1 MKKTE
6 ILIVEDE
13 WMIAEYLKTTLQKL
27 GYSVSAMAASGED
40 AIRIAMEMRPA
51 LILMDIV
58 LTGEID
64 GIEAARVI
72 NEGQS
77 IPIIFLSAYAEV
89 DMVEKAR
96 QAGVYGYLVK
106 PVKES
111 ELKATI
117 DLALYKHNMEQQL
130 KDSENRLFATL
141 RSINDAV
148 ISTDE
153 NGCIT
158 FMNSLAGA
166 LTGWDIE
173 DAKGKLL
180 KDIFD
185 IREDDLTLDKG
196 TCSETLI
203 QERLV
208 CEQRKYLLKTKDTWD
223 MHIELSSAPM
233 ADDRGNIG
241 GMVIAFRDI
250 TKRIHTD
257 KELEKYRTHLEDIVK
272 DRTVDLRTINERFLK
287 EIAERI
293 LIEEKMDASLKEKD
307 VMMDEINHRVG
318 NNLQV
323 IYGMLNMQMDYMQ
336 DKHSIEVF
344 RGCQNRIMSMALV
357 HDILYKSR
365 DLAHIDFKDYVS
377 RLSRSLFS
385 SYGVSHERVVLKMD
399 IEKVSISIDT
409 AITSGL
415 IINEIL
421 SNSLMH
427 AFPGGAKGKVWIHL
441 RAKSDDSFELTIG
454 DNGIGLPEGFDFR
467 NTETF
472 GLKTITSY
480 ENSKSWGR
488 FDLNTTGGT
497 EYRVYFKD
505 SSRESP
511 LSKSLRDSLELKKNE

>member
-1 MKKTE
+1 
-6 ILIVEDE
+6 
-13 WMIAEYLKTTLQKL
+13 MIADYLKSTLQEF
-27 GYSVSAMAASGED
+27 GYKVPAMAASGED
-40 AIRIAMEMRPA
+40 AIRMAEEMRPDM
-51 LILMDIV
+51 ILMDIV

-72 NEGQS
+72 NERNN
-77 IPIIFLSAYAEV
+77 IPIIFLSAYAEEG
-89 DMVEKAR
+89 MVEKAR
-96 QAGVYGYLVK
+96 QSGVYGYLVK

-117 DLALYKHNMEQQL
+117 DLALFKHNMEQRL
-130 KDSENRLFATL
+130 KESENRLFTTL
-141 RSINDAV
+141 KSINDAV

-153 NGCIT
+153 HGRIT
-158 FMNSLAGA
+158 FMNSLAGV
-166 LTGWDIE
+166 LTGWDVE

-180 KDIFD
+180 KDIFY
-185 IREDDLTLDKG
+185 IREDDLSLEKG
-196 TCSETLI
+196 TCAETLI
-203 QERLV
+203 RDHLV
-208 CEQRKYLLKTKDTWD
+208 CEQRKYMLKTKETWD

-272 DRTVDLRTINERFLK
+272 DRTTDLRMINEKFLK

-307 VMMDEINHRVG
+307 ILMTEINHRVG

-323 IYGMLNMQMDYMQ
+323 IYGMLNMQLDYIQ
-336 DKHSIEVF
+336 DTHSVAVF

-365 DLAHIDFKDYVS
+365 DVAHIDFEDYVS
-377 RLSRSLFS
+377 RLSRRIYS
-385 SYGVSHERVVLKMD
+385 SYGVSHELVVLKMD
-399 IEKVSISIDT
+399 IEKISVSIDT

-421 SNSLMH
+421 SNSLIH
-427 AFPGGAKGKVWIHL
+427 AFPGGAKGKIWIRL
-441 RAKSDDSFELTIG
+441 RSMSDDSFELTIG
-454 DNGIGLPEGFDFR
+454 DNGVGLPEGFDFR
-467 NTETF
+467 STETF
-472 GLKTITSY
+472 GLKTVASY

-488 FDLNTTGGT
+488 FELSTTGGT
-497 EYRVYFKD
+497 EYRILFKD
-505 SSRESP
+505 WSRESP